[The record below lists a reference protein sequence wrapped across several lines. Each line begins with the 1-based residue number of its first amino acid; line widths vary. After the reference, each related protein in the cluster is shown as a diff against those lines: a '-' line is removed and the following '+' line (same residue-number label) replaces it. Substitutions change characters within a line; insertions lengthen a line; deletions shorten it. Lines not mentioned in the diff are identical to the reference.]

1 MRAMVMKSTV
11 TSLDGSPLDLEEV
24 ATPRVVNPMDVVVRV
39 TAAGVC
45 RTDLH
50 LLTGEMEAPL
60 PLILGH
66 ENAGYVHEI
75 GAGVTTV
82 AVGDPVI
89 CFPFISDGLSVQER
103 AGLDTDAPGRTTPGI
118 TVDGG
123 YAEFLLS
130 NERSML
136 KVPANADLAQL
147 ATLTDAGL
155 AAYRAC
161 KKAAALVRPGDTV
174 MIFGV
179 GGLGHLAVQIVKAL
193 SPARVVAVDTN
204 PAARSF
210 ALECHA
216 DVAVSPD
223 EVSSV
228 LPQGAR
234 ACLDFVGIDMTAKLG
249 IDSLTFGGAYFAVG
263 VGGSVS
269 TSLADI
275 VTGERRIE
283 GVYVGTYTDL
293 MEVSELAISGKI
305 TPRVVRYSLSEA
317 NMALRDLSQSSFL
330 GRAVLIP
337 ER

>member
-1 MRAMVMKSTV
+1 MRAMVMKSVV
-11 TSLDGSPLDLEEV
+11 TSLEGSPLDLEERP
-24 ATPRVVNPMDVVVRV
+24 TPRAVNPTDVVVRV

-50 LLTGEMEAPL
+50 LLTGEMTPPL

-75 GAGVTTV
+75 GPGVTTV

-89 CFPFISDGLSVQER
+89 CFPFISDGLSAQER

-123 YAEFLLS
+123 YAEYLS
-130 NERSML
+130 TNERSML
-136 KVPANADLAQL
+136 KVPPTADLAQL

-179 GGLGHLAVQIVKAL
+179 GGLGHLAVQIVKAI
-193 SPARVVAVDTN
+193 SPARVVAIDTN
-204 PAARSF
+204 PAARKF
-210 ALECHA
+210 ALECNA

-223 EVSSV
+223 EVKGAV
-228 LPQGAR
+228 PNGAR
-234 ACLDFVGIDMTAKLG
+234 ACLDFVGVDATAKLG
-249 IDSLTFGGAYFAVG
+249 IESLAFGGAYFAVG
-263 VGGSVS
+263 VGGSVN
-269 TSLADI
+269 TSLSDI

-283 GVYVGTYTDL
+283 GVYVGTYSDL

-305 TPRVVRYSLSEA
+305 TPRVVRYPLDAA
-317 NMALRDLSQSSFL
+317 NQALRDLASSSFL
-330 GRAVLIP
+330 GRAVLEP
-337 ER
+337 

>member
-1 MRAMVMKSTV
+1 MRAMVMKSIV
-11 TSLDGSPLDLEEV
+11 TSLDGSPLELEEV
-24 ATPRVVNPMDVVVRV
+24 ATPRAVNPTDVVVRI

-50 LLTGEMEAPL
+50 LLTGEMESPL

-75 GAGVTTV
+75 GSGVTTI

-118 TVDGG
+118 NVNGG
-123 YAEFLLS
+123 YAEFLLT

-136 KVPANADLAQL
+136 KVPVSADLAQL

-161 KKAAALVRPGDTV
+161 TKAAEMVRPGDTV
-174 MIFGV
+174 MIVGV
-179 GGLGHLAVQIVKAL
+179 GGLGHLAVQIVKAI
-193 SPARVVAVDTN
+193 SPARIVAVDTN

-210 ALECHA
+210 ALECRA

-223 EVSSV
+223 QVSAV
-228 LPQGAR
+228 LPQGVR
-234 ACLDFVGIDMTAKLG
+234 ACLDFVGLDMTAKLG
-249 IDSLTFGGAYFAVG
+249 VESLSFGGAYFAVG
-263 VGGSVS
+263 VGGSIN

-293 MEVSELAISGKI
+293 VEVSELTISGKI
-305 TPRVVRYSLSEA
+305 TPRVVRYSLSRA
-317 NMALRDLSQSSFL
+317 NTALRDLSRSSFL
-330 GRAVLIP
+330 GRAVLVP
-337 ER
+337 EQ